1 MYKRR
6 YAVCSESLN
15 TPSRESSRAKLDS
28 TLSEKQ
34 LRLIMALSQNPL
46 TRIHK
51 DKFPLLVFYMA
62 ERSTKKG
69 DVVITKGDRVAD
81 EFFIVDEG
89 TFVTVEE
96 PHVVYESGQ
105 SFGEMALIH
114 DCPRAATVVCA
125 SEEGNLWVLDR
136 LTFRRII
143 MVESL
148 KKRALYTSF
157 LRKVPLLSNLT
168 EYELENI
175 ADALEAFSIPAG
187 AVVFQEGDAGDRFY
201 IIRAGEVTV
210 HSTKFPDP
218 VTLGPGDYFG
228 ELALLSS
235 ARRIST
241 IETVNAIQSPPTCT
255 SPDNLT
261 CRKQTSNCFRY
272 QRPTLETSWGQQR
285 IRPCSGTTVRDTQ
298 I

>member
-15 TPSRESSRAKLDS
+15 SHNRDTPNPKAENSLP
-28 TLSEKQ
+28 EKQ
-34 LRLIMALSQNPL
+34 LRLITALSRNPL

-51 DKFPLLVFYMA
+51 DKFPALVFYMK
-62 ERSTKKG
+62 ERGTKKG
-69 DVVITKGDRVAD
+69 DVVISKGDTTAN

-96 PHVVYESGQ
+96 PRIVYESGQ

-114 DCPRAATVVCA
+114 DCPRAVTVVCA

-136 LTFRRII
+136 LTFRQII
-143 MVESL
+143 MVESS

-175 ADALEAFSIPAG
+175 ADALDAFSVPAG
-187 AVVFQEGDAGDRFY
+187 AVVFQEGDIGDRFY
-201 IIRAGEVTV
+201 IIKVGEASL
-210 HSTKFPDP
+210 HSTKSPEP
-218 VTLGPGDYFG
+218 VTLGTGDYFG

-235 ARRIST
+235 ARRMSTVKAKTDLKLLSLSKADFGNLLGTATHSSLFQNNAQRYLGKEISRNSE
-241 IETVNAIQSPPTCT
+241 IIKEPN
-255 SPDNLT
+255 
-261 CRKQTSNCFRY
+261 
-272 QRPTLETSWGQQR
+272 
-285 IRPCSGTTVRDTQ
+285 
-298 I
+298 